1 MLSPVEADT
10 YMLLGANGYC
20 DGNFPEGWQKDYNQF
35 KTDWQQNGAPLPRTA
50 APLPRTAAKDSHSDL
65 ASVGRSFVKHLKQIK
80 DIQDA
85 VSVVQTGVKL
95 LKRVT
100 K

>member
-1 MLSPVEADT
+1 
-10 YMLLGANGYC
+10 MLLGANGYC
-20 DGNFPEGWQKDYNQF
+20 DGNFPEGWQEDYNEF
-35 KTDWQQNGAPLPRTA
+35 KTDWQRNGAPLPRTA
-50 APLPRTAAKDSHSDL
+50 VKESHTDL
-65 ASVGRSFVKHLKQIK
+65 ASVGQSVVKHMKQIK

-85 VSVVQTGVKL
+85 VSVVRSGVKV

>member
-20 DGNFPEGWQKDYNQF
+20 HGNFPEGWQEDYDQF

-50 APLPRTAAKDSHSDL
+50 VKESHSDL
-65 ASVGRSFVKHLKQIK
+65 ANVGRSAFKHLKQIK

-85 VSVVQTGVKL
+85 VSVVRSGFKV